1 MTTYKYLTDTGTISV
16 DTATLLSDV
25 QAEFQS
31 ALGADINLAA
41 STPQGSLITAEVIA
55 RTNVMKNNAELA
67 NMVNPNLAYG
77 TFLDAIASLLGVTR
91 GTNKSTV
98 ATGVEIVGT
107 PFTVIPAGSQLAT
120 ANNDVFVTVAPVTI
134 PVGGTTTATIQSKNY
149 GPVTLPTGALTII
162 DGTIGWASAT
172 VGGGTSTTLGSLAL
186 TDTQLKNLRTQ
197 QLAVQGVGSS
207 AAIKAALLNV
217 PNVTSV
223 QVVENYSGAAGT
235 VNGVNFTLG
244 NAVWVCVAGTA
255 TDADIAAA
263 LYNSHHAGIPWDYG
277 TSSGTPVNSPNGVT
291 TTDPSTN
298 LNYNVKWVT
307 PVLYDCYVHVTVKQ
321 STSAASPAPAVQTAI
336 MNYANGLVAGEQ
348 GFVVGAP
355 VSAFELA
362 GAVASQLPGMYVK
375 ECSVACV
382 IAGSAAP
389 AYPADYSSEFIT
401 AQFAQAVLQIGNI
414 TVQVV

>member
-1 MTTYKYLTDTGTISV
+1 MTTYKYITDTGTISV
-16 DTATLLSDV
+16 DTATLLTEV
-25 QAEFQS
+25 QAEFQT

-67 NMVNPNLAYG
+67 NMINPNLAYG

-98 ATGVEIVGT
+98 GTGIAIAGN
-107 PFTVIPAGSQLAT
+107 PLTVIPSGSQVAT
-120 ANNDVFVTVAPVTI
+120 VNGDVFLTVGDVTI
-134 PVGGTTTATIQSKNY
+134 PIGGTTTATIQSKEY
-149 GPVTLPTGALTII
+149 GAIALPSGALTII

-172 VGGGTSTTLGSLAL
+172 VGGGSTVVLGSLAL
-186 TDTQLKNLRTQ
+186 SDTQLKNLRTQ

-217 PNVTSV
+217 PNVKSV
-223 QVVENYSGAAGT
+223 QVVENYSGAAGV

-244 NAVWVCVAGTA
+244 NAVWVCVSGTA

-263 LYNSHHAGIPWDYG
+263 LYDSHHAGIPWDYG

-291 TTDPSTN
+291 TTDPSTG
-298 LNYNVKWVT
+298 LNYNVKWVR

-321 STSAASPAPAVQTAI
+321 ATSASSPAPAVQTAM
-336 MNYANGLVAGEQ
+336 MNYANGLIAGEQ

-362 GAVASQLPGMYVK
+362 GAVASQLAGMYVK

-382 IAGSAAP
+382 AAGSPAP
-389 AYPADYSSEFIT
+389 SYPSAYSSEVVL
-401 AQFAQAVLQIGNI
+401 AQFSQAVLQINNI
-414 TVQVV
+414 TVVVV